1 MRSVILLVLIVAA
14 RETVQANIKV
24 DPATLPV
31 FLTSSQ
37 VFKVKEHDRV
47 VLPCEVTNLGLY
59 ILAWKKG
66 IAVLSA
72 GSVKVSPDP
81 RVSLINGFNLEIR
94 DAGLQ
99 DAGDYVCQIGTLE
112 PREITHTLEILVPP
126 EITYV
131 TSNGRVEVKKGTVVD
146 LECRASGNP
155 SPKITW
161 SRKNNLLPGGE
172 QTSITSVLSLDKVD
186 RHHAGMYQC
195 TASNGIGEDAVQQI
209 FLHVL
214 YPPEISVENPVVHSA
229 EGYEAQLVC
238 IVHGETQPEVLW
250 YRDTM
255 QLDTTETRI
264 MESRGSRHTLVIR
277 KVHRTDFGNYTC
289 VADNQLGK
297 TRKSIQLTGKP
308 KAAIFKSST
317 MGHYRERYNIS
328 WEVESL
334 SPIEE
339 YQLLFRRIPD
349 GWSTSYTEDGLPL
362 PLHHQGQKKFGQK
375 ENRTY
380 SAVGYSVGY
389 GYTRSTKGHSE
400 WSNVILPASQSST
413 IGVQSM
419 SYVIRGLEP
428 GQQYEAK
435 VQARNKFGWSPV
447 SKSFTFQT
455 TSRENA
461 FMDLGHHFGSNEP
474 SPVENFF
481 GIKSLN
487 KVSLVTST
495 PLALVFGVLI
505 LSIL

>member
-1 MRSVILLVLIVAA
+1 MAGLHVAILLLILAKG
-14 RETVQANIKV
+14 TVQANIKV
-24 DPATLPV
+24 DPATLPA

-47 VLPCEVTNLGLY
+47 VLPCEVTNLGPY

-94 DAGLQ
+94 DAGPQ
-99 DAGDYVCQIGTLE
+99 DAGDYVCQIGTLD

-126 EITYV
+126 EISYV
-131 TSNGRVEVKKGTVVD
+131 SSNGRMEVKKGTSVH

-155 SPKITW
+155 VPKITW
-161 SRKNNLLPGGE
+161 SRKNNLLPGGD
-172 QTSITSVLSLDKVD
+172 QTAITSVLVLDRVD
-186 RHHAGMYQC
+186 RHHAGIYQC
-195 TASNGIGEDAVQQI
+195 TASNGIGEDAIQQI

-214 YPPEISVENPVVHSA
+214 YPPEISVEDPVVHSA

-238 IVHGETQPEVLW
+238 IVHGENQPEVLW

-308 KAAIFKSST
+308 KAAVFKSST
-317 MGHYRERYNIS
+317 MGHHRERYNIS

-349 GWSTSYTEDGLPL
+349 GWTTYTEDGLPQ
-362 PLHHQGQKKFGQK
+362 PLHHQSQRKFGSK

-389 GYTRSTKGHSE
+389 GYTRSNKGHAE
-400 WSNVILPASQSST
+400 WSNVILPASRSTSS
-413 IGVQSM
+413 GLQSM

-435 VQARNKFGWSPV
+435 VQARNRFGWSPI

-455 TSRENA
+455 TNRENA
-461 FMDLGHHFGSNEP
+461 FVEMNQHFDRNEP
-474 SPVENFF
+474 STIEDFF
-481 GIKSLN
+481 GIKAAS
-487 KVSLVTST
+487 SAS
-495 PLALVFGVLI
+495 PLTRAPSALQMAFLLI
-505 LSIL
+505 FFL